1 MAATRPVPSLA
12 SPAEVAAELRGALV
26 PLLQTVAGTPPRPV
40 RLVQA
45 LGLDKSLASR
55 LVIATRSD
63 SDDDFLHQVPSPTGL
78 RILLQRTE
86 GVVDESLRRDLAA
99 AVQRFETLLDTL
111 PGGRQALDAHLGQQA
126 PAIRDRREAMA
137 RQAAFKSVS
146 FLFGHYG
153 ELLTTAL
160 FLRPGD
166 TPGTV
171 DAMEVHR
178 RVGLQR
184 LAPGMAL
191 PLLSVHATAP
201 AVGDPA
207 AALAPLGGPPGSQ
220 DPSDYLL
227 PEGCTPTHPALER
240 VTEAALCT
248 FVLPADLATLPARL
262 TTAWRVLRAAPLA
275 PPGPW
280 LLLRNHLLH
289 SPCRTLVRDVFLADG
304 LWPGARPEAA
314 FSLPGPAGTPPVF
327 TPPDQ
332 PSLRRINL
340 NARFD
345 ALPPGDAGFE
355 LPAQRDH
362 GGLLRLAL
370 QRAGWPPTAWR
381 GWRCEMAYPVPLVE
395 MQVGV
400 WLDGR

>member
-1 MAATRPVPSLA
+1 MPARRPAAAPP
-12 SPAEVAAELRGALV
+12 SPAEVAAELRGGLR
-26 PLLQTVAGTPPRPV
+26 PLLQALAGTPPRPV

-55 LVIATRSD
+55 LVVATRAD
-63 SDDDFLHQVPSPTGL
+63 GDDDFLHQVPSPTGL
-78 RILLQRTE
+78 RILLQRADGAAE
-86 GVVDESLRRDLAA
+86 PSLLRDLAA
-99 AVQRFETLLDTL
+99 AVQRFEALLDTL
-111 PGGRQALDAHLGQQA
+111 PGGRQALDARLGQQA
-126 PAIRDRREAMA
+126 PAIRERREATA
-137 RQAAFKSVS
+137 RQAAFKSAS

-171 DAMEVHR
+171 DALEVHR

-191 PLLSVHATAP
+191 PLLSVHTTAP
-201 AVGDPA
+201 PAGSPA
-207 AALAPLGGPPGSQ
+207 AALAPLAGPPGSQ
-220 DPSDYLL
+220 HPADYLL
-227 PEGCTPTHPALER
+227 PEGCTPERPAIDR
-240 VTEAALCT
+240 VTEAAACT

-275 PPGPW
+275 PPGRW
-280 LLLRNHLLH
+280 LTLRNHLLH
-289 SPCRTLVRDVFLADG
+289 SPCRTLVRDVFLAEG
-304 LWPGARPEAA
+304 LWPGARPAA
-314 FSLPGPAGTPPVF
+314 VFNLPGPAGTPAVF
-327 TPPDQ
+327 TAPDQ
-332 PSLRRINL
+332 SSLRRVNL
-340 NARFD
+340 SAHFD
-345 ALPPGDAGFE
+345 ARPAGEAGFE
-355 LPAQRDH
+355 LPGQRDH
-362 GGLLRLAL
+362 GALLRAAL
-370 QRAGWPPTAWR
+370 QRAGWPSQGWR